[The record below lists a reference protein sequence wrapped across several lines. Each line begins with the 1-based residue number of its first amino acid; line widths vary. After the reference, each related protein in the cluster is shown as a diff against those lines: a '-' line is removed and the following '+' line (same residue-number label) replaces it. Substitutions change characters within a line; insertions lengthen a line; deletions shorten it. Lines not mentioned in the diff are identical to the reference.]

1 MQGTQGFNIGDI
13 VRCITD
19 NYPYFTC
26 GKEYDVELVNA
37 KGRKGESMTFR
48 YNTLEEA
55 LPNVKFV
62 VECNSFEQLQL
73 WKKYKDEV
81 NWEENL
87 CGFMPKV
94 GELCGRPI
102 HLEIHFAK
110 IHGKTVMFYEACSQ
124 LVDYLQVDDWLIK
137 NAYPHCGYNENSGG
151 CHPRTNAMNFHICVH
166 KMKED

>member
-1 MQGTQGFNIGDI
+1 
-13 VRCITD
+13 
-19 NYPYFTC
+19 
-26 GKEYDVELVNA
+26 
-37 KGRKGESMTFR
+37 MTFR

-55 LPNVKFV
+55 LPNVRFV

-73 WKKYKDEV
+73 WKQYKDEV
-81 NWEENL
+81 SWEENL

-137 NAYPHCGYNENSGG
+137 NAYPHCGYDENSGG

-166 KMKED
+166 KMKEY